1 MKLRYYV
8 LQRLI
13 TLVPVVLLVI
23 TIVFFISHTIP
34 GDPARLL
41 AGEHAGEEQVQKIK
55 EEYNLDKPVLVQYY
69 LYLRDSLRGDFGRS
83 MHTRRDVMEDIKQYY
98 PATLE
103 LATVSMILVILI
115 GIPLGIISAVNRNKI
130 PDHIARFIALGGVA
144 MPVFWLAVMLQILL
158 YYKFPIFPIG
168 DRITYGIPLPDHITG
183 FYILDSILTKNWP
196 ALKSSVHHIILPCMC
211 LTFSSMSS
219 VVRQTRGEMLK
230 ILKEDYITAHKAY
243 GIEDRKIIYMYALKN
258 ALIPTVSL
266 LGLVFG
272 VIISRSF
279 LVEIVFNWP
288 GIGYYVVQ
296 SIVTLDFPAIVGSI
310 LVIAI
315 SYILINLI
323 VDITYT
329 FLNPKIKL

>member
-8 LQRLI
+8 IQRLI
-13 TLVPVVLLVI
+13 TLIPVVLLVI

-41 AGEHAGEEQVQKIK
+41 AGQQAGEEQVQKIK
-55 EEYNLDKPVLVQYY
+55 EEYNLDKPVPVQYY
-69 LYLRDSLRGDFGRS
+69 LYLRDSLRGDFGIS
-83 MHTRRDVMEDIKQYY
+83 MHTRRSVMEDIKQYY

-103 LATVSMILVILI
+103 LTTVSMILVIFI
-115 GIPLGIISAVNRNKI
+115 GIPLGVISAVKRNKFQ
-130 PDHIARFIALGGVA
+130 DHIARFIAIGGVA
-144 MPVFWLAVMLQILL
+144 MPVFWFAVMLQILF
-158 YYKFPIFPIG
+158 YYKFPVFPIG
-168 DRITYGIPLPDHITG
+168 GRISYGISPPDHITG
-183 FYILDSILTKNWP
+183 FYIFDSILTRNWV
-196 ALKSSVHHIILPCMC
+196 ALKSSIHHIILPSIC
-211 LTFSSMSS
+211 LAFSSMSS

-230 ILKEDYITAHKAY
+230 VLKEDYVVAHKAY
-243 GIEDRKIIYMYALKN
+243 GIGNKDLIYKYALKN

-266 LGLVFG
+266 IGLVFG
-272 VIISRSF
+272 TIIGSSF

-288 GIGYYVVQ
+288 GIGSYVVQ
-296 SIVTLDFPAIVGSI
+296 SILTLDFPGIIGAV

-323 VDITYT
+323 VDIIYT